1 MGLKMISQKSLFGQT
16 GENPVRKL
24 YRLSSETGV
33 KRENGWLTPKSGI
46 V

>member
-1 MGLKMISQKSLFGQT
+1 MVLKMISQKSIFGQT
-16 GENPVRKL
+16 GGNPVRKL

-33 KRENGWLTPKSGI
+33 KRDKGRLTPKSGI